1 MVYCESYYRR
11 KSYYED
17 SRGLHNG
24 NGHHFGG
31 SGYDYYGYPE
41 INRWDFS
48 EEYSESPEG
57 QIIYNRAVQTPFV
70 SSRARIA
77 FTNRKAE
84 IPDTEVA
91 AEEDDTEIEGMPKP
105 AIMKPRTKAEL
116 FEAKNSDVSD
126 TEVVADEEK
135 DSDPELDRF
144 VEEEE
149 RKKKQKAVPTSSWTS
164 SPTNGNTKIQFSFNN
179 FKDFFKMPSYL
190 WDFPKLWKNQPHQ
203 HRYQY

>member
-1 MVYCESYYRR
+1 MVYCESYYRGS
-11 KSYYED
+11 SYYEG
-17 SRGLHNG
+17 SRGLHNH
-24 NGHHFGG
+24 NRHHFRG
-31 SGYDYYGYPE
+31 SGYDSYGYPKM
-41 INRWDFS
+41 NRWGFL

-70 SSRARIA
+70 SSRARMA

-91 AEEDDTEIEGMPKP
+91 AEEDDTEIEGMPKSKP
-105 AIMKPRTKAEL
+105 GIMKPRTRAEL
-116 FEAKNSDVSD
+116 FQAKNPDVSD

-149 RKKKQKAVPTSSWTS
+149 RKKKQKTVPTS
-164 SPTNGNTKIQFSFNN
+164 SPTNGNTKIQLSFNN
-179 FKDFFKMPSYL
+179 FKEFFKMPSYL
-190 WDFPKLWKNQPHQ
+190 WDFPKLWKNRPHQ
-203 HRYQY
+203 HRYRY